1 MIGDLTGLVAVL
13 APFVMIVAIVSM
25 KHRQRMA
32 ALGATAMSAADQ
44 QAVAEL
50 HSLAERLEA
59 RVGALERVL
68 DAELAG
74 WRSRMPI

>member
-1 MIGDLTGLVAVL
+1 MQDLTGLVAVL
-13 APFVMIVAIVSM
+13 APFVMVVAIVRM
-25 KHRQRMA
+25 KHQQKMR
-32 ALGATAMSAADQ
+32 ALNLQTMSATDQ
-44 QAVAEL
+44 QIVAEL

-74 WRSRMPI
+74 WRSRMPL